1 MSDADKTILADDEV
15 RKVYDQIFSRFGVS
29 GLDERR
35 RDQAYLRADRDEAV
49 ALFTYLKELA
59 GYRHLVFLTAVDRIE
74 EGVFRLIY
82 LLHSYEKKH
91 DLGVMVDIPREASEM
106 DSVHHL
112 WPAAETYQR
121 EMREMYGVS
130 FPGSPRLNDDFALEG
145 WEGPPP
151 MRRDFDTR
159 AYSEETYYARPGR
172 ESQTTRAAMKEKIYP
187 SEAETW

>member
-1 MSDADKTILADDEV
+1 MSNTDQTVLAGDEV
-15 RKVYDQIFSRFGVS
+15 RKVYDTIFSRFGVS

-35 RDQAYLRADRDEAV
+35 RDQAFIKVDRDEAV
-49 ALFTYLKELA
+49 ALISYLKELS
-59 GYRHLVFLTAVDRIE
+59 GYTHLAFLTAVDRIE
-74 EGVFRLIY
+74 EGEFRLIY

-91 DLGVMVDIPREASEM
+91 DLGVMVDIPREGAEM
-106 DSVHHL
+106 DSIHHL

-121 EMREMYGVS
+121 ELREMYGVS
-130 FPGSPRLNDDFALEG
+130 FPGSPRLDENFALEG

-172 ESQTTRAAMKEKIYP
+172 VTKTTRAAMKEKIYP

>member
-1 MSDADKTILADDEV
+1 MSDSTTPILADEEV
-15 RKVYDQIFSRFGVS
+15 REVYDTIFSRFGVS

-35 RDQAYLRADRDEAV
+35 KDQAYVKVDRDEAI
-49 ALFTYLKELA
+49 ALITYLKELA
-59 GYRHLVFLTAVDRIE
+59 AYTHLVFLTAVDRIE
-74 EGVFRLIY
+74 EGEFRLIY
-82 LLHSYEKKH
+82 LLHSYDKKH
-91 DLGVMVDIPREASEM
+91 DLGVMVDIPREGSQM

-121 EMREMYGVS
+121 ELREMYGVS
-130 FPGSPRLNDDFALEG
+130 FPGSPRLEEDFALEG

-159 AYSEETYYARPGR
+159 AYSEETFYARPGR
-172 ESQTTRAAMKEKIYP
+172 VSHETRATMKEKIYP

>member
-1 MSDADKTILADDEV
+1 MSDSTTPILADEEV
-15 RKVYDQIFSRFGVS
+15 REVYDTIFSRFGVS

-35 RDQAYLRADRDEAV
+35 KDQAYLKVDRDEAV
-49 ALFTYLKELA
+49 ALITYLKELA
-59 GYRHLVFLTAVDRIE
+59 GYRHLVILTAVDRIE
-74 EGVFRLIY
+74 EGEFRLIY
-82 LLHSYEKKH
+82 LLHSYDKKH
-91 DLGVMVDIPREASEM
+91 DLGVMVDIPREGSQM

-121 EMREMYGVS
+121 ELREMYGVS
-130 FPGSPRLNDDFALEG
+130 FPGSPRLNEDFALEG

-172 ESQTTRAAMKEKIYP
+172 ETRTAREAMKEKIYP